1 MNDLLREEVEKEIHE
16 LNSNLAEIN
25 DGIELSKL
33 IASEVLKITQSAVTT
48 ANSTDSVDERL
59 KCLVTGLQAS
69 VRFTEGQVEEITKKT
84 ETIQLEISTLR
95 KVIAKIDF
103 LDSEKKK

>member
-33 IASEVLKITQSAVTT
+33 IASEVLKITQSFMMLVPMLECIAFLLPLL
-48 ANSTDSVDERL
+48 ANQKFFL
-59 KCLVTGLQAS
+59 LNLKQIIFKCLW
-69 VRFTEGQVEEITKKT
+69 KT
-84 ETIQLEISTLR
+84 
-95 KVIAKIDF
+95 
-103 LDSEKKK
+103 